1 MLCITKEYCRV
12 RKVEKMFRRRRYGN
26 ILPFQS
32 FKYEMDSMFRF
43 RRESLLKTRLRF
55 FHSKIDLL
63 IYIIAEDSEFS
74 NGPI

>member
-1 MLCITKEYCRV
+1 
-12 RKVEKMFRRRRYGN
+12 
-26 ILPFQS
+26 
-32 FKYEMDSMFRF
+32 MDSMFRF

-74 NGPI
+74 NGPIWGKILSIISEPTVFSPY